1 MPLPF
6 SQSFLTARV
15 KPQVITDGVVTANG
29 ARGGRY
35 GEQYV
40 QNIIPGKQSLADEGS
55 YYVATNPTL
64 GTGVATTTSITTFSD
79 TTTSGLFIISNRESP
94 SDVNAKRIYL
104 DYMKLLVTAVAASA
118 TVQSIAVRVQNNLR
132 VATANSANITPV
144 NVNNDLGS
152 PSVCGIQAFSA
163 GSMTMPASD
172 PSFRTVGRSN
182 LGGLL
187 VLGDELVT
195 QFGGVDMS
203 GSATSAT
210 AGRKVSVMPPVV
222 IGPNQCATIYFW
234 ATASAGAA
242 SFEYELTWWER

>member
-6 SQSFLTARV
+6 TQSFLTSRV
-15 KPQVITDGVVTANG
+15 KPQVFVDGTVTQNG

-40 QNIIPGKQSLADEGS
+40 QNVIPGKQSLADEGS
-55 YYVATNPTL
+55 YYVATNPTI
-64 GTGVATTTSITTFSD
+64 GTGVATTTSITAFSD
-79 TTTSGLFIISNRESP
+79 VTTSGLFIISNRESP
-94 SDVNAKRIYL
+94 SDTNAKRIYL

-118 TVQSIAVRVQNNLR
+118 TVQNIAVKVQNNLR
-132 VATANSANITPV
+132 IATANVASVSPV
-144 NVNNDLGS
+144 NVNNDLGVQS
-152 PSVCGIQAFSA
+152 IAGVQAFNA

-172 PSFRTVGRSN
+172 PSARTIGRST

-187 VLGDELVT
+187 ILGDELVT

-210 AGRKVSVMPPVV
+210 AGRKVSVMPPVI